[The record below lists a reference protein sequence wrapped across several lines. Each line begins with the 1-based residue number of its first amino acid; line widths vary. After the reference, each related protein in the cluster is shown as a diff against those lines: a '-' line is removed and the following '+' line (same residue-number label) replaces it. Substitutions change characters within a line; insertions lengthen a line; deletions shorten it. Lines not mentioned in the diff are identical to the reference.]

1 MTEFLQYVV
10 VGLANGGVYATLAL
24 ALVLI
29 HRATGIVNFAQGE
42 MGMFATF
49 IAWALINHHGLPYWV
64 AFALTLLIAFVG
76 GAAVHQAVIRPLE
89 RGGDLTVVMATIGL
103 LVVLNGL
110 AGWIWS
116 PEVKFFESPFPLNVL
131 HVGGVVV
138 NVQDLGVIGVSIA
151 CVFVVFVFFNYTR
164 LGLMM
169 RASAL
174 GPATSRLLGIRVT
187 LMLSIGWGLAAM
199 LSAVSGMM
207 AASRL
212 ELDPNFM
219 LVILTY
225 SFAAAV
231 LGGIDSPVGSVVGAF
246 LIGIGISLLS
256 GYASSF
262 LGTELQLPIALAV
275 LLVVLVVRPAGL
287 FGRVVVRRV

>member
-1 MTEFLQYVV
+1 MTEFFQYVV

-42 MGMFATF
+42 MGMFSTF
-49 IAWALINHHGLPYWV
+49 VAWSLIQHHGLPYWG
-64 AFALTLLIAFVG
+64 AFFLTLLIAFLG

-89 RGGDLTVVMATIGL
+89 RGSALTVVMATIAL
-103 LVVLNGL
+103 LVILNGL
-110 AGWIWS
+110 AGWIWA
-116 PEVKFFESPFPLNVL
+116 PDVKYFASPFPLKVL
-131 HVGGVVV
+131 HVGGVVM
-138 NVQDLGVIGVSIA
+138 NVQDLGVIGVSLA
-151 CVFVVFVFFNYTR
+151 CVVLVFCFFRFTR

-169 RASAL
+169 RASAI
-174 GPATSRLLGIRVT
+174 GPATSRLLGIRVS
-187 LMLSIGWGLAAM
+187 LMLSLGWGLATM

-207 AASRL
+207 AAPIVQ
-212 ELDPNFM
+212 LDPNFM
-219 LVILTY
+219 LLVLTY

-246 LIGIGISLLS
+246 AIGVGISLLS
-256 GYASSF
+256 GYGSSF
-262 LGTELQLPIALAV
+262 LGTELQLPVALAV
-275 LLVVLVVRPAGL
+275 LLVVLIVKPAGL